1 VYDHIAGELVRKDL
15 TEAVV
20 RAAGVGFRVM
30 IPVSTYERLPSNGPV
45 IVYTHLAVREN
56 DMRLY
61 GFATE
66 KERAFFRILI
76 GATGIGPATALAIM
90 SGASIEEFA
99 RAVEEEDYDALS
111 RVRGIGKK
119 TARRIVTDLKD
130 AIIAFRQQ
138 FLAGVATR
146 DAAARDAVLALQS
159 LGYPRGAAEKAVEK
173 ARESHA
179 TAGVEELVRVVLSH
193 GGE

>member
-1 VYDHIAGELVRKDL
+1 LYDHIAGELVRKEL
-15 TEAVV
+15 TQAVV
-20 RAAGVGFRVM
+20 RAAGVGYRLM
-30 IPVSTYERLPSNGPV
+30 IPVSTYELLPADGPV
-45 IVYTHLAVREN
+45 VVYTHLAVREN

-61 GFATE
+61 GFATD

-99 RAVEEEDYDALS
+99 RAVEEEDYDSLS

-119 TARRIVTDLKD
+119 TSRRIVTDLKD
-130 AIIAFRQQ
+130 AIVAFRQQ
-138 FLAGVATR
+138 FLAGTGRR
-146 DAAARDAVLALQS
+146 DAAAKDAVMALES

-173 ARESHA
+173 AREA
-179 TAGVEELVRVVLSH
+179 KPDAGVEELVRVVLSQSA
-193 GGE
+193 E